1 MKPYWQDPP
10 VLEGEAAVLET
21 RRDDRGVW
29 ARLDE
34 SLFYP
39 ESGGQPADAGWLGA
53 RRVLDVQEI
62 GGAVWQLLDGEPAA
76 GRLAQRVDAARRR
89 DHAEQHSGQHLL
101 SAACVERLDA
111 ATVAFHMGEAVSTI
125 ELDTAELDDADL
137 ARVEERVAE
146 IIREDRPIE
155 ALYPTPAEAAA
166 LPLRK
171 ETGVT
176 ENLRVVRIEGYDWS
190 ACGGT
195 HLRRTG
201 EIGVLFTGRKERIRG
216 RWRVEFV
223 AGSRARRAAAQALRR
238 QRDLARALGCAA
250 GELEERVAA
259 LAGEIETLRRAA
271 RRLRALELDAEAA
284 TLAADAAWKD
294 AGGWR
299 LLARDFGERPAA
311 ELGELARR
319 LCEEPNRCLL
329 AACREGAQGR
339 LLFQRSRGEGPHL
352 GALLKGLLAGA
363 GGRGGGGPDRA
374 QGGVEDPAAAA
385 RILADAARRL
395 GER

>member
-10 VLEGEAAVLET
+10 VLEGEAEVIAT
-21 RRDDRGVW
+21 RRDERGLW
-29 ARLDE
+29 ARLDA

-39 ESGGQPADAGWLGA
+39 ESGGQPADHGWLGE
-53 RRVLDVQEI
+53 RRVLDVQETD
-62 GGAVWQLLDGEPAA
+62 GEVWHLLDGEPAA

-101 SAACVERLDA
+101 SAACVELLDA

-125 ELDTAELDDADL
+125 ELDTAELDGADL
-137 ARVEERVAE
+137 ARVEDRVAAL
-146 IIREDRPIE
+146 IREDRAIT

-171 ETGVT
+171 EAGVT
-176 ENLRVVRIEGYDWS
+176 EDLRVVRIEGYDWS

-195 HLRRTG
+195 HLSSTGAVGALFVGRR
-201 EIGVLFTGRKERIRG
+201 ERIRG
-216 RWRVEFV
+216 RWRVEFL
-223 AGSRARRAAAQALRR
+223 AGDRARRAATEALRR
-238 QRDLARALGCAA
+238 QRHLARALGCAA

-259 LAGEIETLRRAA
+259 LAGEAETLRKKA
-271 RRLRALELDAEAA
+271 RRLAALEFDAEAA
-284 TLAADAAWKD
+284 ALAAGPDWED
-294 AGGWR
+294 AGDWR

-319 LCEEPNRCLL
+319 LCEESGRCLL
-329 AACREGAQGR
+329 AACREEGRGR

-352 GALLKGLLAGA
+352 GGLLEEMLAEA

-374 QGGVEDPAAAA
+374 QGGLPAGADAAALLAAA
-385 RILADAARRL
+385 RARLR
-395 GER
+395 GA